1 MEARAWNETFEVRR
15 VTYTQEVEGR
25 FVIVE
30 GVPAR
35 VCRETGETLFSPE
48 TVDRLRRLVCG
59 QLRPVRVVETPVYE
73 FGETNEVLEL
83 RETPLQGG

>member
-1 MEARAWNETFEVRR
+1 MKTYEWNETFEDRR
-15 VTYTQEVEGR
+15 VNYTQELEGR

-48 TVDRLRRLVCG
+48 TVDRLQRLVRG
-59 QLRPVRVVETPVYE
+59 RLRPTRVVETPVYE
-73 FGETNEVLEL
+73 FSDAVAVA
-83 RETPLQGG
+83 

>member
-1 MEARAWNETFEVRR
+1 MKTHEWNETFEDRR
-15 VTYTQEVEGR
+15 VTYTQELEGR

-48 TVDRLRRLVCG
+48 TVDQLQRLVRG
-59 QLRPVRVVETPVYE
+59 HLRPARVMETPVYE
-73 FGETNEVLEL
+73 FSDTNEVLAL
-83 RETPLQGG
+83 RETPPSKS

>member
-1 MEARAWNETFEVRR
+1 MKTHEWNETFEDRR
-15 VTYTQEVEGR
+15 VTYTQELEGR

-48 TVDRLRRLVCG
+48 TVDQLQRVVRGRLR
-59 QLRPVRVVETPVYE
+59 PARVVETPVYE
-73 FGETNEVLEL
+73 FSDTNDVMAL
-83 RETPLQGG
+83 RETPPKES